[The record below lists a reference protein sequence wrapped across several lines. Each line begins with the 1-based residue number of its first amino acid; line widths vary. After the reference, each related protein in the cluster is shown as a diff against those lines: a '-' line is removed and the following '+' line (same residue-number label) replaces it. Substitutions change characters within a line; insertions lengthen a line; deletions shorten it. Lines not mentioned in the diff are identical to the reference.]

1 MRNDIRNAPVFF
13 PDLIKTIETNSKIQE
28 YIARFFIKD
37 YIEKYLLLYNNTNY
51 YMKITLNYTQNK
63 I

>member
-1 MRNDIRNAPVFF
+1 MNEIRNEPVFF

-28 YIARFFIKD
+28 NIARFFIKD
-37 YIEKYLLLYNNTNY
+37 YIEKYLLLYNNIVYSNIFRY
-51 YMKITLNYTQNK
+51 FCPYIV